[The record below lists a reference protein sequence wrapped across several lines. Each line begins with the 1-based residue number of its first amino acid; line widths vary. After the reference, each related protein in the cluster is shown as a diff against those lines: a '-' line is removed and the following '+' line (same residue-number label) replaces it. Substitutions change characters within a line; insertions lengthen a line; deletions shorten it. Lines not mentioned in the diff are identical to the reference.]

1 MMMPQNPF
9 AVSDKFQEGKIKS
22 RVQARIKRAERAREN
37 LVKIEENISQKDK
50 YITNRYNEPCSL
62 PGYVS
67 NKSGMEK
74 VFNKYENISKNNQK
88 YEKELNTKPQE
99 DKYFDNYI
107 KNKKPEKVDFME
119 EKKVFMNNKKKYQN
133 KIVKEWDEQIER
145 DNNIR
150 DNIENNY
157 RQKLEKDKNIF
168 EEKYNKEAKIKRD
181 KIKRN
186 TDDYLKINNR
196 LIEDKKEKNK
206 NKDINNKDYETK
218 KALENQ
224 KEIDYVNNMEKQY
237 IKEQK
242 SEFNRILDEQNKE
255 QQKKYQKLRDIEYG
269 NF

>member
-107 KNKKPEKVDFME
+107 KNKKVEKVDLLE
-119 EKKVFMNNKKKYQN
+119 EKKEKINEKKKVQK
-133 KIVKEWDEQIER
+133 KIVRDWDEQIKL
-145 DNNIR
+145 DNKIR
-150 DNIENNY
+150 DNYEMNY
-157 RQKLEKDKNIF
+157 NKILEKDKNF
-168 EEKYNKEAKIKRD
+168 YEEKYNKQAKIKRD

-186 TDDYLKINNR
+186 TEDYLKINNR
-196 LIEDKKEKNK
+196 LIEEKREKNK
-206 NKDINNKDYETK
+206 NNFMNDHQYEIN
-218 KALENQ
+218 KAKENQ
-224 KEIDYVNNMEKQY
+224 KEIDYLNNMEKQY
-237 IKEQK
+237 IKDQK
-242 SEFNRILDEQNKE
+242 AEFNRILDDQNKE

>member
-1 MMMPQNPF
+1 M
-9 AVSDKFQEGKIKS
+9 
-22 RVQARIKRAERAREN
+22 
-37 LVKIEENISQKDK
+37 
-50 YITNRYNEPCSL
+50 
-62 PGYVS
+62 
-67 NKSGMEK
+67 
-74 VFNKYENISKNNQK
+74 
-88 YEKELNTKPQE
+88 
-99 DKYFDNYI
+99 
-107 KNKKPEKVDFME
+107 
-119 EKKVFMNNKKKYQN
+119 
-133 KIVKEWDEQIER
+133 KEWDEQIER

-157 RQKLEKDKNIF
+157 RQKLEKDKNIL

-196 LIEDKKEKNK
+196 LIEAKKEKNK